1 MAVLFSL
8 FSVRWRSWVVIFR
21 Y

>member
-1 MAVLFSL
+1 MGVLFSL

-21 Y
+21 H

>member
-21 Y
+21 H